1 MIDENSGHGVF
12 PVKLEFGENGIE
24 AVLTGDYFGPDEIGV
39 AKAMACEDGARSV
52 ANGGSPV
59 YLVRDSVVKL
69 AVSSMRRALRSG
81 ASDCTSGTCGEPCGD
96 CETCSAAEREVFT
109 RVILGALEL
118 PDGDLSE
125 RLRDAVSSVIGLTWS
140 DAPWE
145 KAMTEEEAEEVFVE
159 LGVEKANRKE

>member
-12 PVKLEFGENGIE
+12 LVKLEFGENGVE
-24 AVLTGDYFGPDEIGV
+24 AVLTGDYFGPDEIGM
-39 AKAMACEDGARSV
+39 AKAMACEDGAKSV

-59 YLVRDSVVKL
+59 YLAKDSVVKL

-81 ASDCTSGTCGEPCGD
+81 ASDCTSGTCGEPCGY
-96 CETCSAAEREVFT
+96 CETCRAAEREVFT
-109 RVILGALEL
+109 SVILGAIEL

-125 RLRDAVSSVIGLTWS
+125 RLSEAMSSVIGMTWA

-145 KAMTEEEAEEVFVE
+145 QAMTEEEVDEVFTE
-159 LGVEKANRKE
+159 TGTTKKGTE

>member
-12 PVKLEFGENGIE
+12 AVRIDVGDHGVE
-24 AVLTGDYFGPDEIGV
+24 AVLTGEHFGPDEIGV
-39 AKAMACEDGARSV
+39 ARAVVGEESAKSV

-59 YLVRDSVVKL
+59 YLARDSVVKL

-96 CETCSAAEREVFT
+96 CETCRAAEREVFT
-109 RVILGALEL
+109 RVILGAIEL

-125 RLRDAVSSVIGLTWS
+125 RLREAVSSVIGMTWA

-145 KAMTEEEAEEVFVE
+145 QAMTEEEVDEVFTE
-159 LGVEKANRKE
+159 TGTTKKGTEE